1 MTPEHKQ
8 HLIISSLRLRA
19 VQEANLHYG
28 GSFDR
33 GIAKELSDLADEI
46 EAEALPGDSEAGGW
60 LDT

>member
-1 MTPEHKQ
+1 
-8 HLIISSLRLRA
+8 